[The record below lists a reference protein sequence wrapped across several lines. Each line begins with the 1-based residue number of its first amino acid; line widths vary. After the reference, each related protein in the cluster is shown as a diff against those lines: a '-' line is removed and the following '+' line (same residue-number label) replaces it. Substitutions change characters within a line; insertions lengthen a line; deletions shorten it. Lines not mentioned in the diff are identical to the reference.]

1 MKILAL
7 VASQDSTIEDVKANG
22 RRQMQALIGKDKE
35 VLFCEYSTI
44 EICRNGE
51 LAITCLGEKMEKPD
65 YFWPLL
71 GSTDGFILEN
81 MFQDAGIPSILN
93 LRELQVARSKI
104 ATYQRLAQNGVR
116 VPDTMVFFKDSD
128 SQTLIRR
135 FGYPFVVKPDSGFG
149 GIGVELIHNE
159 QELKDYF
166 ATLSYGQAY
175 VAQEYIAASKGR
187 DIRVVVLHGRY
198 YYSMERHASNPD
210 EFRSNVHVGGTTQE
224 KILTEEEK
232 AFCEKVAS
240 LFELPIIGLDLM
252 IGDGEYVLAEVNAF
266 PGMPG
271 GKMIDAYASVIEHFM
286 EGRI

>member
-7 VASQDSTIEDVKANG
+7 VASQDSTVEDVKTNG

-81 MFQDAGIPSILN
+81 MLQDAGIPSILN

-104 ATYQRLAQNGVR
+104 ATYQRFAQNGIR

-128 SQTLIRR
+128 PETQSGR

-149 GIGVELIHNE
+149 GIGVELIHNG

-175 VAQEYIAASKGR
+175 VAQEYIATSKGR

-198 YYSMERHASNPD
+198 YFSMERHASNPD

-224 KILTEEEK
+224 KTLTEEEK
-232 AFCEKVAS
+232 VFCEKVAS
-240 LFELPIIGLDLM
+240 IFDLPIIGLDLM

-271 GKMIDAYASVIEHFM
+271 RKMMDAYASVIDDFM
-286 EGRI
+286 EGQA

>member
-7 VASQDSTIEDVKANG
+7 VASQDSTVEDVKTNG

-81 MFQDAGIPSILN
+81 MLQDAGIPSILN

-104 ATYQRLAQNGVR
+104 ATYQRFAQNGIR

-128 SQTLIRR
+128 PETLSGR
-135 FGYPFVVKPDSGFG
+135 FGYPVVVKPDSGFG
-149 GIGVELIHNE
+149 GIGVELIHNG

-175 VAQEYIAASKGR
+175 VAQEYIATSKGR

-198 YYSMERHASNPD
+198 YFSMERHASNPD

-224 KILTEEEK
+224 KTLTEEEK
-232 AFCEKVAS
+232 VFCEKVAS
-240 LFELPIIGLDLM
+240 IFDLPIIGLDLM

-271 GKMIDAYASVIEHFM
+271 RKMMDAYASVIDDFM
-286 EGRI
+286 EGQA

>member
-7 VASQDSTIEDVKANG
+7 VASQDSTVEDVKTNG

-81 MFQDAGIPSILN
+81 MLQDAGIPSILN

-104 ATYQRLAQNGVR
+104 ATYQRLAQNGIR

-128 SQTLIRR
+128 PGTLSGRVG
-135 FGYPFVVKPDSGFG
+135 FPFVVKPDSGFG

-175 VAQEYIAASKGR
+175 VAQEYIATSKGR

-198 YYSMERHASNPD
+198 YFSMERHASNPD

-224 KILTEEEK
+224 KTLTEEEK
-232 AFCEKVAS
+232 VFCEKVAS
-240 LFELPIIGLDLM
+240 IFDLPIIGLDLM

-271 GKMIDAYASVIEHFM
+271 RKMMDAYASVIDDFM
-286 EGRI
+286 EGQA

>member
-240 LFELPIIGLDLM
+240 LFDLPIIGLDLM

>member
-7 VASQDSTIEDVKANG
+7 VASQDSTVEDVKTNG

-81 MFQDAGIPSILN
+81 MLQDAGIPSILN

-104 ATYQRLAQNGVR
+104 ATYQRFAQNGIR
-116 VPDTMVFFKDSD
+116 VPDPMVFFKDSD
-128 SQTLIRR
+128 PETLSGRV
-135 FGYPFVVKPDSGFG
+135 GYPFVVKPDSGFG
-149 GIGVELIHNE
+149 GIGVELIHNG

-175 VAQEYIAASKGR
+175 VAQEYIATSKGR

-198 YYSMERHASNPD
+198 YFSMERHASNPD

-224 KILTEEEK
+224 KTLTEEEK
-232 AFCEKVAS
+232 VFCEKVAS
-240 LFELPIIGLDLM
+240 IFDLPIIGLDLM

-271 GKMIDAYASVIEHFM
+271 RKMMDAYASVIDDFM
-286 EGRI
+286 EGQA

>member
-1 MKILAL
+1 M
-7 VASQDSTIEDVKANG
+7 
-22 RRQMQALIGKDKE
+22 
-35 VLFCEYSTI
+35 
-44 EICRNGE
+44 
-51 LAITCLGEKMEKPD
+51 ITCLGEKMEKPD

-81 MFQDAGIPSILN
+81 MLQDAGIPSILN

-104 ATYQRLAQNGVR
+104 ATYQRLAQNGIR

-128 SQTLIRR
+128 PETLSGR

-149 GIGVELIHNE
+149 GIGVELIHNG

-175 VAQEYIAASKGR
+175 VAQEYIATSKGR

-198 YYSMERHASNPD
+198 YFSMERHASNPD

-224 KILTEEEK
+224 KTLTEEEK
-232 AFCEKVAS
+232 VFCEKVAS
-240 LFELPIIGLDLM
+240 IFDLPIIGLDLM

-271 GKMIDAYASVIEHFM
+271 RKMMDAYASVIDDFM
-286 EGRI
+286 EGQA

>member
-7 VASQDSTIEDVKANG
+7 VASQDSTVEDVKTNG

-81 MFQDAGIPSILN
+81 MLQDAGIPSILN

-104 ATYQRLAQNGVR
+104 ATYQRLAQNGIR

-128 SQTLIRR
+128 PGTLSGR
-135 FGYPFVVKPDSGFG
+135 FGFPVVVKPDSGFG

-175 VAQEYIAASKGR
+175 VAQEYIATSKGR

-198 YYSMERHASNPD
+198 YFSMERHASNPD

-224 KILTEEEK
+224 KTLTEEEK
-232 AFCEKVAS
+232 VFCEKVAS
-240 LFELPIIGLDLM
+240 IFDLPIIGLDLM

-271 GKMIDAYASVIEHFM
+271 RKMMDAYASVIDDFM
-286 EGRI
+286 EGQA

>member
-7 VASQDSTIEDVKANG
+7 VASQDSTVEDVKTNG

-81 MFQDAGIPSILN
+81 MLQDAGIPSILN

-104 ATYQRLAQNGVR
+104 ATYQRFAQNGIR

-128 SQTLIRR
+128 PETLSGR

-149 GIGVELIHNE
+149 GVGVELIH
-159 QELKDYF
+159 
-166 ATLSYGQAY
+166 TLQLFPMDRLMWHRNILLLPKEETS
-175 VAQEYIAASKGR
+175 
-187 DIRVVVLHGRY
+187 VVLFSMADIIFRWSAMHRILMNSVRMYMWVELHRRRLLPKKKRY
-198 YYSMERHASNPD
+198 SVKRWRPYLI
-210 EFRSNVHVGGTTQE
+210 FRLSDW
-224 KILTEEEK
+224 IL
-232 AFCEKVAS
+232 
-240 LFELPIIGLDLM
+240 
-252 IGDGEYVLAEVNAF
+252 
-266 PGMPG
+266 
-271 GKMIDAYASVIEHFM
+271 
-286 EGRI
+286 

>member
-224 KILTEEEK
+224 KVLTAEEK

-240 LFELPIIGLDLM
+240 LFDLPIIGLDLM

>member
-7 VASQDSTIEDVKANG
+7 VASQDSTIEDVKTNG

-81 MFQDAGIPSILN
+81 MFQDAGISSILN

-240 LFELPIIGLDLM
+240 LFDLPIIGLDLM

>member
-7 VASQDSTIEDVKANG
+7 VASQDSTVEDVKTNG

-81 MFQDAGIPSILN
+81 MLQDAGIPSILN

-104 ATYQRLAQNGVR
+104 ATYQRLAQNGIR

-128 SQTLIRR
+128 PEKLSGR

-149 GIGVELIHNE
+149 GIGVELIHNG

-175 VAQEYIAASKGR
+175 VAQEYIATSKGR

-198 YYSMERHASNPD
+198 YFSMERHASNPD

-224 KILTEEEK
+224 KTLTEEEK
-232 AFCEKVAS
+232 VFCEKVAS
-240 LFELPIIGLDLM
+240 IFNLPIIGLDLM

-271 GKMIDAYASVIEHFM
+271 CKMMDAYASVIDDFM
-286 EGRI
+286 EGQA

>member
-7 VASQDSTIEDVKANG
+7 VASQDSTVEDVKTNG

-81 MFQDAGIPSILN
+81 MLQDAGIPSILN

-104 ATYQRLAQNGVR
+104 ATYQRLAQNGIR

-128 SQTLIRR
+128 PGTLSGR
-135 FGYPFVVKPDSGFG
+135 FGFPFVVKLDSGFG

-175 VAQEYIAASKGR
+175 VAQEYIATSKGR

-198 YYSMERHASNPD
+198 YFSMERHASNPD

-224 KILTEEEK
+224 KTLTEEEK
-232 AFCEKVAS
+232 VFCEKVAS
-240 LFELPIIGLDLM
+240 IFDLPIIGLDLM

-271 GKMIDAYASVIEHFM
+271 RKMMDAYASVIDDFM
-286 EGRI
+286 EGQA

>member
-175 VAQEYIAASKGR
+175 VAQEYIAASKGM

-240 LFELPIIGLDLM
+240 LFDLPIIGLDLM

>member
-7 VASQDSTIEDVKANG
+7 VASQDSTVEDVKTNG

-81 MFQDAGIPSILN
+81 MLQDAGIPSILN

-104 ATYQRLAQNGVR
+104 ATYQRLAQNGIR

-128 SQTLIRR
+128 PEILSGR

-149 GIGVELIHNE
+149 GIGVELIHNG

-175 VAQEYIAASKGR
+175 VAQEYIATSKGR

-198 YYSMERHASNPD
+198 YFSMERHASNPD

-224 KILTEEEK
+224 KTLTEEEK
-232 AFCEKVAS
+232 VFCEKVAS
-240 LFELPIIGLDLM
+240 IFDLPIIGLDLM

-271 GKMIDAYASVIEHFM
+271 RKMMDAYASVIDDFM
-286 EGRI
+286 EGQA

>member
-7 VASQDSTIEDVKANG
+7 VASQDSTVEDVKTNG

-81 MFQDAGIPSILN
+81 MLQDAGIPSILN

-104 ATYQRLAQNGVR
+104 ATYQRLAQNGIR
-116 VPDTMVFFKDSD
+116 VPDTMVCFKDYDPDTQSG
-128 SQTLIRR
+128 R
-135 FGYPFVVKPDSGFG
+135 FGYPFVVKPDRGFG
-149 GIGVELIHNE
+149 GIGVELIHNG

-175 VAQEYIAASKGR
+175 VAQEYIATSKGR

-198 YYSMERHASNPD
+198 YFSMERHASNPD

-224 KILTEEEK
+224 KTLTEEEK
-232 AFCEKVAS
+232 VFCEKVAS
-240 LFELPIIGLDLM
+240 IFDLPIIGLDLM

-271 GKMIDAYASVIEHFM
+271 RKMMDAYASVIDDFM
-286 EGRI
+286 EGQA

>member
-7 VASQDSTIEDVKANG
+7 VASQDSTIEDIKANG

-224 KILTEEEK
+224 KILTAEEK

-240 LFELPIIGLDLM
+240 LFDLPIIGLDLM

>member
-166 ATLSYGQAY
+166 TTLSYGQAY

-240 LFELPIIGLDLM
+240 LFDLPIIGLDLM

>member
-175 VAQEYIAASKGR
+175 VAQEYIATSKGR

-224 KILTEEEK
+224 KILTAEEK

-240 LFELPIIGLDLM
+240 LFDLPIIGLDLM